1 MPYIDLNLCK
11 KMGKI
16 CNKYR
21 KIQNFILEYR
31 KIQNEL
37 GIQKNTENTE
47 KYRHTLR
54 PVIMGYFIALG
65 HGLA

>member
-1 MPYIDLNLCK
+1 ME
-11 KMGKI
+11 KI
-16 CNKYR
+16 CEKYR

-54 PVIMGYFIALG
+54 PDYMKQLK
-65 HGLA
+65 

>member
-1 MPYIDLNLCK
+1 ME
-11 KMGKI
+11 KI
-16 CNKYR
+16 FEKYR

-54 PVIMGYFIALG
+54 PAIVAKFIYKL
-65 HGLA
+65 LNCIEEVLKLIKS